1 MTEERTVANATTD
14 IIKRNLKRELP
25 CALDDDEVLIHARAA
40 TKKRAEL
47 RVIEAEIAEERKK
60 QKERVAGV
68 EKEIARLDAIVESG
82 KERRIVVCHEK
93 WANGA
98 VHLVREDT
106 GEVVDTR
113 QATAADRNL
122 VVPGSGLDVE
132 TDGERD
138 MKPGK
143 RGKKAKVDGG
153 SAGAV
158 VTSSVGDKVFVG
170 DGGGEVVT
178 GDQIREELARQL
190 DEAKSDPLTAN
201 IAERA
206 AAKKKARGRK
216 AKR

>member
-132 TDGERD
+132 NDNQ
-138 MKPGK
+138 PAPK
-143 RGKKAKVDGG
+143 RARKSKVDGG

-170 DGGGEVVT
+170 DGADPDATLTPDDASGGPIASEP
-178 GDQIREELARQL
+178 A
-190 DEAKSDPLTAN
+190 LTAN

-206 AAKKKARGRK
+206 AEKKKARGRK
-216 AKR
+216 GKR

>member
-1 MTEERTVANATTD
+1 MGTTD

-40 TKKRAEL
+40 AKKRAEL
-47 RVIEAEIAEERKK
+47 CTIQLEIADERKK
-60 QKERVAGV
+60 QKERVATV
-68 EKEIARLDAIVESG
+68 AKEIARLDGIVESG

-122 VVPGSGLDVE
+122 VVPGSGLDTEPEGLLAEAAKKKRGAKAKSV
-132 TDGERD
+132 D
-138 MKPGK
+138 PGK
-143 RGKKAKVDGG
+143 VGE
-153 SAGAV
+153 V

-170 DGGGEVVT
+170 DG
-178 GDQIREELARQL
+178 EEPAN
-190 DEAKSDPLTAN
+190 DEAPGDRDVKPDNGLTAPLGE
-201 IAERA
+201 IAG
-206 AAKKKARGRK
+206 AKKKARGRK